1 MILNIFPILPL
12 RTGFSRIPT
21 DDFMRVANP
30 IYDVVFKFLMGDM
43 RIARLI
49 LSKILDQEIETLE
62 FKPTEFRKKIGLNLT
77 VFRIDF
83 SAVIRREDGSRKLVL
98 IEIQKAKLPTD
109 IMRFRK
115 YLGGHYQDPNNVCPT
130 DDGAEEKALPII
142 CIYFLGHPL
151 QHIESPVIKVERSYI
166 DAVTQEE
173 LTGREE
179 FIESLTHDSYIIQI
193 PRLREKRRNDLEIL
207 LSIFDQSRQASDN
220 RHFLDLNEED
230 YPEEFRIV
238 IRRLLKAAVEE
249 DVCQTMDLED
259 DILDELESLERTILK
274 KEKVIENKERVI
286 ENKERVIEKKEKVIE
301 EQGKA
306 LTKAIQV
313 LVDSGM
319 TEAEAKSR
327 LGLTSDRE

>member
-1 MILNIFPILPL
+1 
-12 RTGFSRIPT
+12 
-21 DDFMRVANP
+21 MRVANP

-43 RIARLI
+43 RIAKLI
-49 LSKILDQEIETLE
+49 LSKILDQEIESLE
-62 FKPTEFRKKIGLNLT
+62 LKPTEFRKKIGLNLT

-83 SAVIRREDGSRKLVL
+83 SAVIRQPDGSSKLAL

-115 YLGGHYQDPNNVCPT
+115 YLGGHYQDPNNVYST
-130 DDGAEEKALPII
+130 DNGASEKALPII

-151 QHIESPVIKVERSYI
+151 QHTESPVVKVQRSYI
-166 DAVTQEE
+166 DAATQEE
-173 LTGREE
+173 LIDKEE

-207 LSIFDQSRQASDN
+207 LSIFDQSQQTSDS
-220 RHFLDLNEED
+220 RHFLNLNEEA

-238 IRRLLKAAVEE
+238 VRRLLKAAVEE
-249 DVCQTMDLED
+249 DVCETMDLED
-259 DILDELESLERTILK
+259 DILDELESLERAVLK
-274 KEKVIENKERVI
+274 KERVI
-286 ENKERVIEKKEKVIE
+286 ERKERVIEKKERVIEKKDKVIE

-306 LTKAIQV
+306 LTKAVQA

-319 TEAEAKSR
+319 TEAEAKKC
-327 LGLTSDRE
+327 LGLLS

>member
-1 MILNIFPILPL
+1 
-12 RTGFSRIPT
+12 
-21 DDFMRVANP
+21 
-30 IYDVVFKFLMGDM
+30 MGDM
-43 RIARLI
+43 RIAKLI

-83 SAVIRREDGSRKLVL
+83 SAVIRQEDGSRKLVL

-115 YLGGHYQDPNNVCPT
+115 YLGGHYQDPNNVYPT
-130 DDGAEEKALPII
+130 DDNAEEKALPII

-151 QHIESPVIKVERSYI
+151 QHTESPVVKVKRSYI
-166 DAVTQEE
+166 DAVTREKLTCQED
-173 LTGREE
+173 

-193 PRLREKRRNDLEIL
+193 PRLRENRRNELEIL
-207 LSIFDQSRQASDN
+207 LSIFDQSQQVVNN
-220 RHFLDLNEED
+220 RHFLNLDEKA

-249 DVCQTMDLED
+249 DVCETMDLED
-259 DILDELESLERTILK
+259 DILDELESLERAVLK
-274 KEKVIENKERVI
+274 KEKALEEQG
-286 ENKERVIEKKEKVIE
+286 KVIE
-301 EQGKA
+301 EQSKS
-306 LTKAIQV
+306 LTKAVQA

-319 TEAEAKSR
+319 TESEAKSC
-327 LGLTSDRE
+327 LGLSS

>member
-1 MILNIFPILPL
+1 
-12 RTGFSRIPT
+12 
-21 DDFMRVANP
+21 MRVANP
-30 IYDVVFKFLMGDM
+30 IYDVVFKYLMGDM
-43 RIARLI
+43 RIAKLI

-62 FKPTEFRKKIGLNLT
+62 FKPTEFRRKIGLNLT

-83 SAVIRREDGSRKLVL
+83 SAVIRQEDGSRKLAL

-115 YLGGHYQDPNNVCPT
+115 YLGGHYQDPNNVYPT
-130 DDGAEEKALPII
+130 DDNSGEKALPII

-151 QHIESPVIKVERSYI
+151 QHTESPVVKVQRSYI
-166 DAVTQEE
+166 DAATQEE
-173 LTGREE
+173 LVHREE

-207 LSIFDQSRQASDN
+207 LSIFDQSQQTSDS
-220 RHFLDLNEED
+220 RHFLNLNEEA

-249 DVCQTMDLED
+249 DVCETMDLED
-259 DILDELESLERTILK
+259 DILDELESLERAVLK
-274 KEKVIENKERVI
+274 KEKI
-286 ENKERVIEKKEKVIE
+286 IE
-301 EQGKA
+301 EQSKILVEKDKA
-306 LTKAIQV
+306 LTKAIQA

-319 TEAEAKSR
+319 TESEAKSR
-327 LGLTSDRE
+327 LGLSS

>member
-1 MILNIFPILPL
+1 
-12 RTGFSRIPT
+12 
-21 DDFMRVANP
+21 MRVANP

-43 RIARLI
+43 RIAKLI

-83 SAVIRREDGSRKLVL
+83 SAVIRQEDGSRKLAL

-115 YLGGHYQDPNNVCPT
+115 YLGGHYQQDPNNVYPT
-130 DDGAEEKALPII
+130 DDGAGEKALPII

-151 QHIESPVIKVERSYI
+151 EHTESPVVNKVQRSYI
-166 DAVTQEE
+166 DAATQEE
-173 LTGREE
+173 LAQKEE

-193 PRLREKRRNDLEIL
+193 PRLKEKRRNDLEIL
-207 LSIFDQSRQASDN
+207 LSIFDQSRQTSDS
-220 RHFLDLNEED
+220 RHFLNLNEEE

-249 DVCQTMDLED
+249 DVCETMDLED
-259 DILDELESLERTILK
+259 DILDELESLER
-274 KEKVIENKERVI
+274 KVLQRE
-286 ENKERVIEKKEKVIE
+286 
-301 EQGKA
+301 KA
-306 LTKAIQV
+306 LEEKDKVLAEKDKALSRAIQV

-327 LGLTSDRE
+327 LGLPYRHT

>member
-1 MILNIFPILPL
+1 
-12 RTGFSRIPT
+12 
-21 DDFMRVANP
+21 MRVANP

-43 RIARLI
+43 RIAKLI

-83 SAVIRREDGSRKLVL
+83 SAVIRQEDGSRKLAL

-115 YLGGHYQDPNNVCPT
+115 YLGGHYQDPNNVYPT
-130 DDGAEEKALPII
+130 DDNAGEKALPII

-151 QHIESPVIKVERSYI
+151 QHTESPVVKVQRSYI
-166 DAVTQEE
+166 DAATQEE
-173 LTGREE
+173 LAHKEE

-207 LSIFDQSRQASDN
+207 LSIFDQSQQTSDS
-220 RHFLDLNEED
+220 RHFLNLNEEA

-249 DVCQTMDLED
+249 DVCETMDLED
-259 DILDELESLERTILK
+259 DILDELESLERTIM
-274 KEKVIENKERVI
+274 
-286 ENKERVIEKKEKVIE
+286 KKEKVIE
-301 EQGKA
+301 EQSKA
-306 LTKAIQV
+306 LTKAIQA

-319 TEAEAKSR
+319 TETEAKKC
-327 LGLTSDRE
+327 LGLPH

>member
-1 MILNIFPILPL
+1 
-12 RTGFSRIPT
+12 
-21 DDFMRVANP
+21 MRVANP

-43 RIARLI
+43 RIAKLI

-83 SAVIRREDGSRKLVL
+83 SAVIRQEDGSRKLAL

-115 YLGGHYQDPNNVCPT
+115 YLGGHYQDPNNVYPT
-130 DDGAEEKALPII
+130 DDNAGEKALPII

-151 QHIESPVIKVERSYI
+151 QHTESPVVKVQRSYI
-166 DAVTQEE
+166 DAATQEE
-173 LTGREE
+173 LAHKEE

-207 LSIFDQSRQASDN
+207 LSIFDQSQQTSDS
-220 RHFLDLNEED
+220 RHFLNLNEEA
-230 YPEEFRIV
+230 YPEEFWIV

-249 DVCQTMDLED
+249 DVCETMDLED
-259 DILDELESLERTILK
+259 DILDELESLERTIMK
-274 KEKVIENKERVI
+274 KEQTIMKKEQTI
-286 ENKERVIEKKEKVIE
+286 IKKEKVIE
-301 EQGKA
+301 EQSKA
-306 LTKAIQV
+306 LTKAIQA

-319 TEAEAKSR
+319 TEEEAKSR
-327 LGLTSDRE
+327 LGLSS

>member
-1 MILNIFPILPL
+1 
-12 RTGFSRIPT
+12 
-21 DDFMRVANP
+21 
-30 IYDVVFKFLMGDM
+30 M
-43 RIARLI
+43 RIAKLI

-83 SAVIRREDGSRKLVL
+83 SAVILQPDGSRKLAL

-115 YLGGHYQDPNNVCPT
+115 YLGGHYQDPNNVYQV
-130 DDGAEEKALPII
+130 DDNSEEKALPII

-151 QHIESPVIKVERSYI
+151 QHTESPVVKVQRSYI
-166 DAVTQEE
+166 DAATQKE
-173 LTGREE
+173 LAHKEE

-193 PRLREKRRNDLEIL
+193 PRLRKKRRNDLEIL
-207 LSIFDQSRQASDN
+207 LSIFDQSQQTSDS
-220 RHFLDLNEED
+220 RHFLNLDEEA

-238 IRRLLKAAVEE
+238 VRRLLKAAVEE
-249 DVCQTMDLED
+249 DVCETMDLED
-259 DILDELESLERTILK
+259 DILDELESLERTIL
-274 KEKVIENKERVI
+274 NKERVI
-286 ENKERVIEKKEKVIE
+286 EKKEEMIEKKEKVIE

-306 LTKAIQV
+306 LTKAIQA

-319 TEAEAKSR
+319 TESEAKNC
-327 LGLTSDRE
+327 LGLSS

>member
-1 MILNIFPILPL
+1 
-12 RTGFSRIPT
+12 
-21 DDFMRVANP
+21 MRVANP
-30 IYDVVFKFLMGDM
+30 IYDVVFKFLLGDM

-83 SAVIRREDGSRKLVL
+83 SAVILQEDGSRKLVL

-115 YLGGHYQDPNNVCPT
+115 YLGGQYQDPNNVYPT
-130 DDGAEEKALPII
+130 DDGAGENALPII

-151 QHIESPVIKVERSYI
+151 EHTESPVVKVQRSSV
-166 DAVTQEE
+166 DAATQEE
-173 LTGREE
+173 LAHKEE

-193 PRLREKRRNDLEIL
+193 PLLREKRRNNLEIL
-207 LSIFDQSRQASDN
+207 LSIFDQSRQASDS
-220 RHFLDLNEED
+220 RHFLNLNEED

-249 DVCQTMDLED
+249 DVCDTMDLED
-259 DILDELESLERTILK
+259 DILDELESLERTIIK
-274 KEKVIENKERVI
+274 KDQVIKEILAEKDEALEENA
-286 ENKERVIEKKEKVIE
+286 
-301 EQGKA
+301 KA
-306 LTKAIQV
+306 LAKKDEALARAIQA
-313 LVDSGM
+313 LIDSGM

-327 LGLTSDRE
+327 LGLPS

>member
-1 MILNIFPILPL
+1 
-12 RTGFSRIPT
+12 
-21 DDFMRVANP
+21 MRVANP

-43 RIARLI
+43 RIAKLI
-49 LSKILDQEIETLE
+49 LSKILDQEIESLE
-62 FKPTEFRKKIGLNLT
+62 FKPTEFRRKIGLNLT

-83 SAVIRREDGSRKLVL
+83 SAVLLQADGSRKLAL

-115 YLGGHYQDPNNVCPT
+115 YLGGHYQDPNNVYQV
-130 DDGAEEKALPII
+130 DDNSEEKALPII

-151 QHIESPVIKVERSYI
+151 QHTESPVVKVQRSYI
-166 DAVTQEE
+166 DAANQKE
-173 LTGREE
+173 LAHKEE

-207 LSIFDQSRQASDN
+207 LSIFDQSQQTSDS
-220 RHFLDLNEED
+220 RHFLNLDEEA

-249 DVCQTMDLED
+249 DVCETMDLED
-259 DILDELESLERTILK
+259 DILDELESLERAVLK
-274 KEKVIENKERVI
+274 KEKALE
-286 ENKERVIEKKEKVIE
+286 EKDKVIE
-301 EQGKA
+301 EQGKVLAEKSEA
-306 LTKAIQV
+306 LAEKDKALAKAILA

-319 TEAEAKSR
+319 TESEAKR
-327 LGLTSDRE
+327 CLGLSS

>member
-1 MILNIFPILPL
+1 
-12 RTGFSRIPT
+12 
-21 DDFMRVANP
+21 MRVANP
-30 IYDVVFKFLMGDM
+30 IYDVVFKFLLGDM
-43 RIARLI
+43 RIAKLI

-83 SAVIRREDGSRKLVL
+83 SAVIRQEDGSRKLVL

-115 YLGGHYQDPNNVCPT
+115 YLGGQYQDPNNVYPT
-130 DDGAEEKALPII
+130 DDGAGDKALPII

-151 QHIESPVIKVERSYI
+151 EHTESPVVKVQRSYI
-166 DAVTQEE
+166 DAATQEE
-173 LTGREE
+173 LPQKEE

-207 LSIFDQSRQASDN
+207 LSIFDQSQQASDS
-220 RHFLDLNEED
+220 RHFLNLNEED

-249 DVCQTMDLED
+249 DVCDTMDLED
-259 DILDELESLERTILK
+259 DILDELESLERTIIK
-274 KEKVIENKERVI
+274 KDQVIKEILAEKDEALEENA
-286 ENKERVIEKKEKVIE
+286 
-301 EQGKA
+301 KA
-306 LTKAIQV
+306 LAQKDEALTRAIQA

-319 TEAEAKSR
+319 TKAEAKSC
-327 LGLTSDRE
+327 LGLPS

>member
-1 MILNIFPILPL
+1 
-12 RTGFSRIPT
+12 
-21 DDFMRVANP
+21 MRVANP

-43 RIARLI
+43 RIAKLI

-83 SAVIRREDGSRKLVL
+83 SAVIRQEDGSRKLVL

-115 YLGGHYQDPNNVCPT
+115 YLGGHYQDPNNVYPT
-130 DDGAEEKALPII
+130 DDGAGEKALPII

-151 QHIESPVIKVERSYI
+151 QHTESPVVKVQRSYI
-166 DAVTQEE
+166 DAATQEE
-173 LTGREE
+173 LAHKEE

-207 LSIFDQSRQASDN
+207 LSIFDQSQQTSDS
-220 RHFLDLNEED
+220 RHFLNLNEES

-249 DVCQTMDLED
+249 DVCETMDLED
-259 DILDELESLERTILK
+259 DILDELESLERAVLK
-274 KEKVIENKERVI
+274 
-286 ENKERVIEKKEKVIE
+286 KERVIEKKEKVIE
-301 EQGKA
+301 EQGKVLAEKDNA
-306 LTKAIQV
+306 LEEKNKALAKAIQV

-319 TEAEAKSR
+319 TEDEAKSR
-327 LGLTSDRE
+327 LGLAPLNSAQTNSE

>member
-1 MILNIFPILPL
+1 
-12 RTGFSRIPT
+12 
-21 DDFMRVANP
+21 MRVANP

-43 RIARLI
+43 RIAKLI
-49 LSKILDQEIETLE
+49 LSKILDQEIESLE

-83 SAVIRREDGSRKLVL
+83 SAVLLQPDGSRKLAL

-115 YLGGHYQDPNNVCPT
+115 YLGGHYQDPNNVYQV
-130 DDGAEEKALPII
+130 DDSASEKALPII

-151 QHIESPVIKVERSYI
+151 QHTESPVVKVQRSYI
-166 DAVTQEE
+166 DAATQEE
-173 LTGREE
+173 LAHKEE

-207 LSIFDQSRQASDN
+207 LSIFDQSQQTSDS
-220 RHFLDLNEED
+220 RHFLNLDEEA

-238 IRRLLKAAVEE
+238 VRRLLKAAVEE
-249 DVCQTMDLED
+249 DVCETMDLED
-259 DILDELESLERTILK
+259 DILDELESLERTIL
-274 KEKVIENKERVI
+274 NKERVI
-286 ENKERVIEKKEKVIE
+286 EKKEEMIEKKEKVIEKKEKVIE

-306 LTKAIQV
+306 LTKAIQA
-313 LVDSGM
+313 LVESGM
-319 TEAEAKSR
+319 TESEAKSC
-327 LGLTSDRE
+327 LGLSS